1 MKRLAGISIK
11 TMTVAAVAF
20 GIATTAAARDSDKIT
35 RNLDLSGFD
44 RIEISG
50 VYELNVSVG
59 SDYSIELSGPEYEMQ
74 RVEASVK
81 NGVLVLDRRDRKRG
95 EKRRR
100 WNENREGIDAVITL
114 PSLIGFEVSGVV
126 DGKITGVDSDRFD
139 LDISG
144 VGDVEIDG
152 ECGTLDAD
160 VSGVGDLDAEGLQ
173 CRVVL
178 VEVSGVGSASVYAS
192 EDVDAKVSGM
202 GDIDVY
208 GSPEK
213 VRKENS
219 MFADITVH

>member
-1 MKRLAGISIK
+1 MKRLAGICLK
-11 TMTVAAVAF
+11 TLTVSAMAI
-20 GIATTAAARDSDKIT
+20 GIATAAAAKDSEKIT

-44 RIEISG
+44 RVEISG
-50 VYELNVSVG
+50 VYELNVAVG
-59 SDYSIELSGPEYEMQ
+59 SDYSIELFGPEDEMD

-81 NGVLVLDRRDRKRG
+81 NGVLVLDQRDRRRG

-100 WNENREGIDAVITL
+100 WNKNREGIDAVITL
-114 PSLIGFEVSGVV
+114 PSLIGLDVSGVV
-126 DGKITGVDSDRFD
+126 DGEISGIDSDRFD
-139 LDISG
+139 IDISG
-144 VGDVEIDG
+144 VGDVDLDG

-173 CRVVL
+173 CRVVS

-192 EDVDAKVSGM
+192 DEVDAEVSGM

-219 MFADITVH
+219 MFADVTVH